1 MTTAPRGSKSG
12 RSAASIASLAKL
24 ARRGSRLV
32 AAYFVVAR
40 GRTACPL
47 SPPQARWRAIRIFSG
62 SVGRRAE
69 QTGARMI
76 DALAYAV
83 IALAGVAAIWG
94 LVSAIANKP
103 PGKAQL
109 LYAAGLEV
117 MTVIQSIIAAAKMIG
132 GFRPAELATTI
143 GYLIGIVILIP
154 IAWLW
159 ANVERT
165 RFSGIV
171 LAVAAFAVLAMTLRL
186 LVLWTPA
193 G

>member
-1 MTTAPRGSKSG
+1 
-12 RSAASIASLAKL
+12 
-24 ARRGSRLV
+24 
-32 AAYFVVAR
+32 
-40 GRTACPL
+40 
-47 SPPQARWRAIRIFSG
+47 
-62 SVGRRAE
+62 
-69 QTGARMI
+69 MI
-76 DALAYAV
+76 DALAYTV
-83 IALAGVAAIWG
+83 VALAGVAIIWG
-94 LVSAIANKP
+94 LVSATANKP

-117 MTVIQSIIAAAKMIG
+117 LTVIQSTTAAVQMLG

-154 IAWLW
+154 VAWLW

-171 LAVAAFAVLAMTLRL
+171 LAVAALAVLAMTLRL

-193 G
+193 A

>member
-1 MTTAPRGSKSG
+1 
-12 RSAASIASLAKL
+12 
-24 ARRGSRLV
+24 
-32 AAYFVVAR
+32 
-40 GRTACPL
+40 
-47 SPPQARWRAIRIFSG
+47 
-62 SVGRRAE
+62 
-69 QTGARMI
+69 MI
-76 DALAYAV
+76 DALAYTV
-83 IALAGVAAIWG
+83 VALAGIAVIWG
-94 LVSAIANKP
+94 LVTAIANKP

-109 LYAAGLEV
+109 LYAAGVEAV
-117 MTVIQSIIAAAKMIG
+117 TVIQSIIAAAKLVG

-154 IAWLW
+154 IAWFW
-159 ANVERT
+159 ANVERS

>member
-1 MTTAPRGSKSG
+1 
-12 RSAASIASLAKL
+12 
-24 ARRGSRLV
+24 
-32 AAYFVVAR
+32 
-40 GRTACPL
+40 
-47 SPPQARWRAIRIFSG
+47 
-62 SVGRRAE
+62 
-69 QTGARMI
+69 MI

-83 IALAGVAAIWG
+83 VVLAGVAAIWG
-94 LVSAIANKP
+94 VVTAIVDKP

-109 LYAAGLEV
+109 LYAAGVEV
-117 MTVIQSIIAAAKMIG
+117 VTVLQSIIAAAKMIS

-171 LAVAAFAVLAMTLRL
+171 LAVAAVSVLAMTLRL

>member
-1 MTTAPRGSKSG
+1 
-12 RSAASIASLAKL
+12 
-24 ARRGSRLV
+24 
-32 AAYFVVAR
+32 
-40 GRTACPL
+40 
-47 SPPQARWRAIRIFSG
+47 
-62 SVGRRAE
+62 
-69 QTGARMI
+69 MI

-83 IALAGVAAIWG
+83 ILFAGAAVIWG
-94 LVSAIANKP
+94 LVTAIANKP

-109 LYAAGLEV
+109 LYVAGVEAV
-117 MTVIQSIIAAAKMIG
+117 TMIQSIIATAKIIG
-132 GFRPAELATTI
+132 GFRPVELATTI